1 MTTPAADPDGAPAEA
16 ASSVR
21 FAVFSAANEAAIH
34 LLETIQCK
42 SSPPALESDEHEIGY
57 RLSIK
62 LPCSEA
68 RPEDLKWHIGA
79 GPSPAMIEQRLCRQ
93 RQPDILL
100 CPPGRTPSSA
110 AVRRFIKDMHAMIY
124 FHPQSGVLLFKAIS
138 GRPIIYEQGDVDD
151 EDLVLDMMTYR
162 RTFVLRRKRNYLR
175 FGEYRFA
182 LEISATDDD
191 RERLAAI
198 LDKNLYCCYHGSQ
211 PSQLLNFLPTEHSEV
226 SWNVWLHRRIPDTTI
241 TSGVH
246 ILTGQPVAV
255 KELQV
260 NSRTRRHI
268 LDRLRFACEYSG
280 KSDQGVLG
288 IFDAWCG
295 HNTSPPCHFSEN
307 ESQSE
312 SDSESETFDDCHQL
326 FYSTPLAKYTF
337 LNAPWAEIQPKT
349 RLLFFYQTLVGLA
362 ELHRRGLTHGNI
374 EPGSLFVLPS
384 IQPSP
389 TVDRSVP
396 KRAVLSLCMK
406 QTATLSPRIYVAPE
420 IWSHTSVDRVKADI
434 WALGASWLPA
444 FFQLP
449 SGVKVTKDSYNK
461 LQKNIDA
468 HTKKRLINAHFAALL
483 RKMLAWEPSDRP
495 GAEELLADVLWQP
508 VLARARSIEASKKR
522 KRMERIHQSFTRPR
536 RVRLLSPD
544 HT

>member
-1 MTTPAADPDGAPAEA
+1 MATPAAASGGSPVEA

-57 RLSIK
+57 QMSIRL
-62 LPCSEA
+62 PVAEA
-68 RPEDLKWHIGA
+68 RPEDFKWRIGA
-79 GPSPAMIEQRLCRQ
+79 GPSPAMLEQRLCSQ

-100 CPPGRTPSSA
+100 CPPGRTPSSVA
-110 AVRRFIKDMHAMIY
+110 ARRFIKDMHATVY

-151 EDLVLDMMTYR
+151 EDLILDMTSYQ
-162 RTFVLRRKRNYLR
+162 RTFVLRRKLNYLR

-182 LEISATDDD
+182 LEIVATDDARD
-191 RERLAAI
+191 KLAAL
-198 LDKNLYCCYHGSQ
+198 LDKNLHCTYNGSR
-211 PSQLLNFLPTEHSEV
+211 PSRLLNFLPTEQSEV
-226 SWNVWLHRRIPDTTI
+226 SWNVWLHRKIPNTTV

-246 ILTGQPVAV
+246 VLTGQPVAV

-260 NSRTRRHI
+260 NPSTREHI
-268 LDRLRFACEYSG
+268 LDRLHFACQHSG
-280 KSDQGVLG
+280 KSDKGVLG
-288 IFDAWCG
+288 VIDAWCG
-295 HNTSPPCHFSEN
+295 HNTSPPCHFDED
-307 ESQSE
+307 E
-312 SDSESETFDDCHQL
+312 SESETSDHCHQV
-326 FYSTPLAKYTF
+326 FYSMPLARYTF
-337 LNAPWAEIQPKT
+337 LDAPWSEIQPTT

-362 ELHRRGLTHGNI
+362 ELHRQGVTHGNI

-389 TVDRSVP
+389 SVDRSVP
-396 KRAVLSLCMK
+396 KKAVLSLSMK
-406 QTATLSPRIYVAPE
+406 RTDTPSPSIYVAPE
-420 IWSHTSVDRVKADI
+420 IWRLASVDKAKADI

-449 SGVKVTKDSYNK
+449 GGVKVTKDSYNT

-468 HTKKRLINAHFAALL
+468 QTKKRLIKGPFAALL

-495 GAEELLADVLWQP
+495 GAEELLADAIWQP
-508 VLARARSIEASKKR
+508 VLARARFIEASKKR

-536 RVRLLSPD
+536 RARLLSPD

>member
-1 MTTPAADPDGAPAEA
+1 MATPAAASGSSPVEA

-57 RLSIK
+57 QMSIR
-62 LPCSEA
+62 LPCAEA
-68 RPEDLKWHIGA
+68 RPEDFKWRIGA
-79 GPSPAMIEQRLCRQ
+79 GPSPAMIEQRLCSQ

-100 CPPGRTPSSA
+100 CPPGRTPSSV
-110 AVRRFIKDMHAMIY
+110 AVRRFIKDMHAMVY

-151 EDLVLDMMTYR
+151 EDLILDMTTYQ
-162 RTFVLRRKRNYLR
+162 RTFVLRRKLNYLR

-182 LEISATDDD
+182 LEIVATDDARD
-191 RERLAAI
+191 KLAAL
-198 LDKNLYCCYHGSQ
+198 LDKNLHCCYNGSQ
-211 PSQLLNFLPTEHSEV
+211 PSRLLNFLPTEQSEV
-226 SWNVWLHRRIPDTTI
+226 SWNIWLHRKIPNTTI

-260 NSRTRRHI
+260 NSNTREHI
-268 LDRLRFACEYSG
+268 LDRLHFACQYSG
-280 KSDQGVLG
+280 KSDKGILG
-288 IFDAWCG
+288 IIDAWCG
-295 HNTSPPCHFSEN
+295 HNISPPCHFDDN
-307 ESQSE
+307 E
-312 SDSESETFDDCHQL
+312 SESETSDHCHQV
-326 FYSTPLAKYTF
+326 FYSMPLARYTF
-337 LNAPWAEIQPKT
+337 LDAPWSEIQPTT

-362 ELHRRGLTHGNI
+362 ELHRQGVTHGNI

-389 TVDRSVP
+389 SIDRSVP
-396 KRAVLSLCMK
+396 KKAVLSLYMK
-406 QTATLSPRIYVAPE
+406 QTDTPRPSIYVAPE
-420 IWSHTSVDRVKADI
+420 IWRLATVDRAKADI

-449 SGVKVTKDSYNK
+449 GGVKVTKDSYNT

-468 HTKKRLINAHFAALL
+468 QTKKRLIKGPFAALL

-495 GAEELLADVLWQP
+495 GAEELLADAVWQP

-522 KRMERIHQSFTRPR
+522 KRMDRIHQSFTRPR
-536 RVRLLSPD
+536 RARLLSPD